1 MTNCPDCAVRAGI
14 QVRSNLPEH
23 RHRVPLFLH
32 GSCGSLVRMDEKHVR
47 PAPMHDLPR
56 KRNLLPTGAMHG
68 KRPEVSAGRKKSA
81 LSTVSS
87 TYGHRCRP
95 GVALQ
100 KNHRK
105 PCL

>member
-1 MTNCPDCAVRAGI
+1 MTNCPECAVRAGI
-14 QVRSNLPEH
+14 QVRSIPPEH

-47 PAPMHDLPR
+47 LAPMRDLPR
-56 KRNLLPTGAMHG
+56 NRNLLPNGAMHG

-81 LSTVSS
+81 LSTARS
-87 TYGHRCRP
+87 TYGYWVRP
-95 GVALQ
+95 GLALQ